1 MRSLTLKLT
10 LAFLAVAFT
19 VAGLGASFTRSVLNR
34 EFGRFVFEQAQ
45 EDFTDDVTANYETYG
60 SWRMVQQQ
68 LFPLAPP
75 PTPPP
80 ADDNPQPPQPQRR
93 QRPPD
98 APPPFILI
106 DQNRVV
112 VVAGGRVY
120 RVGERLPA
128 QVIAEGA
135 PLEIDGEV
143 VATLLYA
150 GQPPA
155 LTADEQRYLERI
167 NLALLYAALAAGV
180 IAVVLGIIL
189 ARSLTRPILELTSA
203 SRTLAQGEFGQQV
216 QVRSHDE
223 IGQLA
228 EAFNQMS
235 TDLEDATRMRRQ
247 MTADIAHDLRTPLT
261 VLSGYLESMRE
272 GWIEP
277 TPARLDLL
285 FNEVQRLN
293 RLVTDLRTLSL
304 ADAGELSLHM
314 QPVMPKLLLDR
325 VAEMYHHLAEL
336 QDIEIVV
343 EATSSPAIQTDPE
356 RMVQVLGNLVSNAL
370 RFTPDG
376 GIIKLWAKSDGKATL
391 LAVQDNGAGISAD
404 ALPHIFDRFYRADSS
419 RSIEEGES
427 GLGLAIVKSIVE
439 AHGGSISVE
448 SERGVGAT
456 FVISIPGAST

>member
-1 MRSLTLKLT
+1 MRSLSLKLT

-19 VAGLGASFTRSVLNR
+19 VAGLGAFFTRSVLNR
-34 EFGRFVFEQAQ
+34 EFDRFVLEQAQ
-45 EDFTDDVTANYETYG
+45 ENFTADVTAYYETYG
-60 SWRMVQQQ
+60 SWRGVRQQ
-68 LFPLAPP
+68 FPRPAPP
-75 PTPPP
+75 PNPPP
-80 ADDNPQPPQPQRR
+80 TNENLQPPQPQRR
-93 QRPPD
+93 QSAPGS
-98 APPPFILI
+98 PPPFILI
-106 DQNRVV
+106 DQNSVV

-128 QVIAEGA
+128 QVIAEGT

-143 VATLLYA
+143 VATVLYA

-216 QVRSHDE
+216 PVRSHDE

-277 TPARLDLL
+277 TPARFDLL

-314 QPVMPKLLLDR
+314 QPVMPIELLDR
-325 VAEMYHHLAEL
+325 VAEIYHHLAEL

-343 EATSSPAIQTDPE
+343 EATSAPAIQTDPE

-376 GIIKLWAKSDGKATL
+376 GIIKLWAKSDGEATL
-391 LAVQDNGAGISAD
+391 LAVQDNGAGISAE
-404 ALPHIFDRFYRADSS
+404 ALPHIFDRFYRSDSS
-419 RSIEEGES
+419 RSVEEGES

-448 SERGVGAT
+448 SERGVGTT